1 MNKNNS
7 AENISIE
14 HSSAE
19 WNSIENNSLETI
31 DKTVLSE
38 QTKISTK

>member
-7 AENISIE
+7 AENVSIE
-14 HSSAE
+14 Y
-19 WNSIENNSLETI
+19 NFVKNNSLETI

-38 QTKISTK
+38 QTKF